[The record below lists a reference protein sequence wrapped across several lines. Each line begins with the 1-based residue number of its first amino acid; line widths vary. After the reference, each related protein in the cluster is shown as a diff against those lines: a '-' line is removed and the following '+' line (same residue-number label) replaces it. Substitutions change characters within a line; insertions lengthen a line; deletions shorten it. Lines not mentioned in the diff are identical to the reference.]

1 MYICAHTHMHTHTPQ
16 FPDPAGASYQTLQ
29 SNLSSAAAA
38 LNATGSEVVAAARA
52 TPEQQAIA
60 TVKFAHCYEE
70 LLKAGLTLAGAS
82 KVGREGSDVPFCSL
96 A

>member
-1 MYICAHTHMHTHTPQ
+1 MDAHTHTQ
-16 FPDPAGASYQTLQ
+16 FPDAAGASYQTLQ

-38 LNATGSEVVAAARA
+38 LNVTGSEVVAAARA

-82 KVGREGSDVPFCSL
+82 KVRGSGPM
-96 A
+96 

>member
-1 MYICAHTHMHTHTPQ
+1 MSFCHNSHTHTQ
-16 FPDPAGASYQTLQ
+16 FPDAGGASYQTLQ

-38 LNATGSEVVAAARA
+38 LNVTGSEVVSAARA
-52 TPEQQAIA
+52 TPEQQAVA
-60 TVKFAHCYEE
+60 TAKFSSCYEE

-82 KVGREGSDVPFCSL
+82 KVWRKKAHYCLV